1 VVLNL
6 NRPLPNR
13 NVSVTV
19 SGIEAGASP
28 SIRVRAAP
36 VTKDNARFYASGQ
49 YVANHEGDDALAVE
63 YKLKLVT
70 RAIGRSQFD
79 FGLLTEG
86 NVGSDSLKKPDSLRT
101 ALELRYWIPSTT
113 PGWSETSLP
122 FFLEYVT
129 DKKADNQQLGGS
141 LWFEPTIPAFTRNT
155 LAMKK
160 LWMPPEQAAKQRFGW
175 SFTPRIGVEGG
186 TSLKSSSDQVEG
198 DSYFR
203 MVATAG
209 LLLQLRNVNL
219 DTTYQV
225 RQLFSDELTVSR
237 TGVTRIDK
245 GTRQYLRSELGYQ
258 VGAFKFSAKLEIG
271 SLPPVFKET
280 SVTTLGLAVLF

>member
-1 VVLNL
+1 
-6 NRPLPNR
+6 
-13 NVSVTV
+13 
-19 SGIEAGASP
+19 
-28 SIRVRAAP
+28 
-36 VTKDNARFYASGQ
+36 
-49 YVANHEGDDALAVE
+49 
-63 YKLKLVT
+63 
-70 RAIGRSQFD
+70 
-79 FGLLTEG
+79 
-86 NVGSDSLKKPDSLRT
+86 
-101 ALELRYWIPSTT
+101 
-113 PGWSETSLP
+113 
-122 FFLEYVT
+122 
-129 DKKADNQQLGGS
+129 
-141 LWFEPTIPAFTRNT
+141 
-155 LAMKK
+155 
-160 LWMPPEQAAKQRFGW
+160 
-175 SFTPRIGVEGG
+175 
-186 TSLKSSSDQVEG
+186 
-198 DSYFR
+198 